1 MNAVIDFQ
9 NVFKRFGNTQALDDF
24 SLSVPEGAVFALLG
38 ENGAGKSTAIRILLG
53 LERASA
59 GRSSV
64 LGLDSVRQGLKIR
77 RSVGYVPDRPVLYD
91 WMTIQELGWFIGGFY
106 QDHQAVIDN
115 FSQFVRKFGLE
126 ASQRISTLS
135 KGMYAKVALAMALAP
150 DPKVLVL
157 DEPTSGLDTM
167 VRRDFLDSMVD
178 LAAAG
183 RSVLISSHQISEV
196 ERIAD
201 HVAVL
206 SQGRLLTVDPLDK
219 LKAATRHFMVTCE
232 SESTQAPQFNG
243 HLISSEHRGRQWSLM
258 LRGVG
263 PDLAQSIRQ
272 NSGVVNVEESAP
284 SLEDIYLAYLRR
296 KQSSTANPS

>member
-1 MNAVIDFQ
+1 MNDVIVFQ
-9 NVFKRFGNTQALDDF
+9 NVSKRFGGTQALDDF
-24 SLSVPEGAVFALLG
+24 SISVPEGSVFALLG

-53 LERASA
+53 LERASS
-59 GRSSV
+59 GKSSI

-77 RSVGYVPDRPVLYD
+77 RLVGYVPDRPVLYD
-91 WMTIQELGWFIGGFY
+91 WMTIRELGWFSGGFY
-106 QDHQAVIDN
+106 EDHQAVIDN
-115 FSQFVRKFGLE
+115 FLQFIEKFRLDPN
-126 ASQRISTLS
+126 QRIGTLS
-135 KGMYAKVALAMALAP
+135 KGMYAKVALTLALAH

-183 RSVLISSHQISEV
+183 RTVMISSHQIGEV

-201 HVAVL
+201 YVAVV
-206 SQGRLLTVDPLDK
+206 SRGKLLTVDRVDE
-219 LKAATRHFMVTCE
+219 LKAQTRHLLVTCE
-232 SESTQAPQFNG
+232 SESVEAPQFNG
-243 HLISSEHRGRQWSLM
+243 QLISGEHRGRQWSLM

-263 PDLAQSIRQ
+263 PEVSSAVRQ
-272 NSGVVNVEESAP
+272 RPGVLSVEESAP

-296 KQSSTANPS
+296 KTSRV

>member
-1 MNAVIDFQ
+1 MNAVIEFQ
-9 NVFKRFGNTQALDDF
+9 NVSKRFGSTQALDDF

-64 LGLDSVRQGLKIR
+64 LDMDSVRQGLKIR

-106 QDHQAVIDN
+106 QDHQAVIEN
-115 FSQFVRKFGLE
+115 YSQFIRKFGLD
-126 ASQRISTLS
+126 AGQRIGTLS

-232 SESTQAPQFNG
+232 SESIQAPQFNG

-258 LRGVG
+258 LRGVA
-263 PDLAQSIRQ
+263 PNIVDSLRQS
-272 NSGVVNVEESAP
+272 SGVLQVEESSP

-296 KQSSTANPS
+296 SKT